1 MCEIKVDVN
10 QRFRPANVTPTVQV
24 GAYIRPGKKILNLL
38 WDPWDGTL
46 GTFIITNTNTLL
58 LQTKSWVSLK
68 RLSAIHKR
76 LTSCKYSH
84 AYGAIPRPLLHHG
97 TSDMQDTSASAATP
111 ALTPISTP
119 VPPPDGTEIDADL
132 QQIASERKEM
142 RELRRQLAVLQL
154 ENKQQQKELSRVDR
168 EKKRA
173 DRNFFNVT
181 VATPVEAGA
190 GTTPV
195 PPFSSH
201 AVQPPGAGAVFDAK
215 ICAWLLRA
223 GQETAETLPKRR
235 PSLDLGHYSAARS
248 HTGEPRSH
256 RRRPRDRDRDRD
268 RDGGRSGEPSSTSS
282 KHRSSNKREG
292 KDKGDGDGDRD
303 KDQKAGTVD
312 VPISLLAEMG
322 AAGVG
327 EQAGQQQQEELA
339 SALTRAVLPFSPTPK
354 GEKKRSPATFTAT
367 AMTANA
373 TARSSASAA
382 LAAAEAAFGP
392 DIPSS
397 PQKAEEA
404 AVEKEGSVAAVTPP
418 PAVFPSTAGADAD
431 AEEGKAQIAAAGAEL
446 TTPSIHLCD
455 AMVATGNAVAE
466 EGDEGSG
473 TNTST
478 SSGSS
483 VDSAFGDNGTKLS
496 DLPPRRRGS
505 QIVQSRRKYLGD
517 HSRGLQPGEEE
528 HEHDYSI
535 DDSYDN
541 EYSGSEGSWGLSDT
555 DTEPEDFECMNDGMF
570 IQVRRCGHTYVWVHV
585 CIVYVYLIAM
595 HLTPPY
601 THSHCTATSR
611 AAREP
616 HGYE

>member
-1 MCEIKVDVN
+1 
-10 QRFRPANVTPTVQV
+10 
-24 GAYIRPGKKILNLL
+24 
-38 WDPWDGTL
+38 
-46 GTFIITNTNTLL
+46 
-58 LQTKSWVSLK
+58 
-68 RLSAIHKR
+68 
-76 LTSCKYSH
+76 
-84 AYGAIPRPLLHHG
+84 
-97 TSDMQDTSASAATP
+97 MQDTPASAATP

-268 RDGGRSGEPSSTSS
+268 GGRSGEPSSTSS

-397 PQKAEEA
+397 PQEGEDA
-404 AVEKEGSVAAVTPP
+404 AVEEEGERRLDSPSSVSSVVAEPVSATRNVGAHPSEGSFAAVTPP
-418 PAVFPSTAGADAD
+418 PAVFLYTAGADAE